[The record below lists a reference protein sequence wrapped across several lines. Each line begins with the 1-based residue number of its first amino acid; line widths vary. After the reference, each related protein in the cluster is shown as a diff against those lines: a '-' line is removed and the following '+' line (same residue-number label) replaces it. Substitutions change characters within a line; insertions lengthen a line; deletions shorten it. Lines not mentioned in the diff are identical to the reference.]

1 MNFKKWI
8 DDVLAKKLL
17 VRKTV
22 FYLGTSY
29 QETRVKDERL
39 DKLLEVPKVVEE
51 EEYVWVDPD
60 LLTDQHRSIQIMEK
74 SSKN

>member
-1 MNFKKWI
+1 M
-8 DDVLAKKLL
+8 AKKLL

-29 QETRVKDERL
+29 EETRVRDERL
-39 DKLLEVPKVVEE
+39 DKLLEVPKEVEE
-51 EEYVWVDPD
+51 QEYVWVDPD
-60 LLTDQHRSIQIMEK
+60 LLTDQQRSIEIMEK

>member
-29 QETRVKDERL
+29 EETRVKDERL

-60 LLTDQHRSIQIMEK
+60 LLTDQHRSI
-74 SSKN
+74 